1 MARTE
6 KLPEN
11 NSEKYKIPFDYYV
24 LMCICGLFMMFAFMT
39 TPTAEVLRGFW
50 QINTSR
56 SVLVTDYIA
65 LAGLSATLLN
75 SAVSCLIF
83 LGLLIR
89 SKSQPNGKII
99 AALFLTI
106 GFAMFGKNI
115 VNSLPLLFG
124 VWCYAKANKERVKNY
139 LVYAITCTTIA
150 PIVSEI
156 AFWDDSLN
164 WYRFVIA
171 YAVGIFIGFVFPAIA
186 ETVKRMHV
194 GYCLYNSGIAGGFI
208 ATFAAG
214 IFRSM
219 GHIVVN
225 PELWA
230 SDIETTRILAIG
242 AYSFSVA
249 VIAFSLIA
257 EGPKAAI
264 TKYLRIVKE
273 KDRDNNDYFT
283 YYGSTCYINIGV
295 MCIIATSTMLILGIP
310 INGPVLG
317 GIITIAG
324 FAVAGKHIRNTIPV
338 LAGSII
344 AAFLNAHLNDAD
356 VSSSASNA
364 LAILFAT
371 GLAPIACKYGFI
383 WGIIVGFM
391 HVSVAI
397 YIGDLNGGLNLYNNG
412 FAGGFVAITIVPVI
426 IFFNKLILKKD
437 ENEPHRR
444 RRGD

>member
-1 MARTE
+1 MT
-6 KLPEN
+6 KI
-11 NSEKYKIPFDYYV
+11 EKYKISFDYYV
-24 LMCICGLFMMFAFMT
+24 LMCICGLFVVFAFAT
-39 TPTAEVLRGFW
+39 TPPMDVLRGFW
-50 QINTSR
+50 EINTSR

-75 SAVSCLIF
+75 AAVSCALF
-83 LGLLIR
+83 LGLLIH
-89 SKSQPNGKII
+89 SKSPPNGKII

-115 VNSLPLLFG
+115 INSLPILFG

-139 LVYAITCTTIA
+139 LVYAITATTIA

-156 AFWDDSLN
+156 AFAGTPSVQ
-164 WYRFVIA
+164 RFVIA
-171 YAVGIFIGFVFPAIA
+171 YVVGIFIGFIFPAIA
-186 ETVKRMHV
+186 EAVKRMHI

-214 IFRSM
+214 VFRSV
-219 GHIVVN
+219 GHEVF
-225 PELWA
+225 PESYW
-230 SDIETTRILAIG
+230 DTEHTTILAIG
-242 AYSFSVA
+242 AFSFSFA
-249 VIAFSLIA
+249 VIIFGLFA
-257 EGPKAAI
+257 EGPKKAI
-264 TKYLRIVKE
+264 TKYVRIVSE
-273 KDRDNNDYFT
+273 RDRDNNDYFT

-295 MCIIATSTMLILGIP
+295 MCMIATGTMLLLGIP

-324 FAVAGKHIRNTIPV
+324 FAVAGKHVRNVIPV
-338 LAGSII
+338 LAGSI
-344 AAFLNAHLNDAD
+344 AAAHLNAYFNDNEVAT
-356 VSSSASNA
+356 SAANA
-364 LAILFAT
+364 LAILFST
-371 GLAPIACKYGFI
+371 GLAPIACKYGFFR
-383 WGIIVGFM
+383 GIIVGFM

-437 ENEPHRR
+437 EKEAHRR
-444 RRGD
+444 RKGD